1 MARVSH
7 IEKAQSLELQG
18 FGEGNKFLLILLVG
32 GKSGVG
38 GKTQNP
44 LRPTMRRFEFLPM
57 TFL

>member
-44 LRPTMRRFEFLPM
+44 LG
-57 TFL
+57 